1 LDPTTTE
8 IIRNSLVYASEE
20 MGMALRNSAYS
31 PNIRERLDHSA
42 AIFDDQGRLLAQA
55 EHIPVHLGSLPSGLV
70 KTLEYC
76 HREGIEH
83 EESSMIMVNNPYIAG
98 THLNDVTVIRPIY
111 HANRLVAYA
120 ANKAHHADVGG
131 KVPGSI
137 SIDAE
142 TLFDEGVVI
151 DPRYLIRKNRFINSA
166 SKALVSK
173 SRTPEER
180 MGDLKA
186 QTAANI
192 TGERRVLE
200 LVKKYGQKMFQQ
212 ACAESLSRTDQL
224 MRLRLSKIPNGTYQ
238 AQDYL
243 EDPDGHD
250 IQLRVTL
257 TISRGRLKVDYT
269 GTDWQVSNPLNAVYG
284 VTLSGVYYVIRTL
297 TGDDVPAN
305 HGAFAPIT
313 VHAPEGTILNPTFP
327 HPVAGGNVET
337 SQRNADLLFR
347 TFSKAIPS
355 KVPAD
360 SGGSMN
366 NVMMGGTYKGRD
378 WAFYETI
385 GVGLGARIDAD
396 GIDGI
401 QANMTNTMNTPI
413 EEIERSYPLLIK
425 QYELRPN
432 SSGSGRHRG
441 GTGIVRSY
449 QALTDNITVT
459 VLADRGRN
467 RPRGLFGG
475 GPGARTEV
483 NLYHTARG
491 KARKIRLPVKVTIV
505 LRKGD
510 VIEIRTAGGGGYG
523 KPEKREGARI
533 KEDIQQ
539 GIITSPNVRRARYQ
553 FRVSSD
559 SKGMSWRE
567 NRFERLGL
575 VLLGSDELCGFKA
588 LSLT

>member
-1 LDPTTTE
+1 MQLDLTTTE
-8 IIRNSLVYASEE
+8 TIRNSLVYASEE
-20 MGMALRNSAYS
+20 MGIALRNSAYS
-31 PNIRERLDHSA
+31 PNIRERMDHSA
-42 AIFDDQGRLLAQA
+42 AIFDDEVRLLAQA
-55 EHIPVHLGSLPSGLV
+55 EHIPVHLGSLPWGLA

-76 HREGIEH
+76 DREGIDL
-83 EESSMIMVNNPYIAG
+83 EEFSMIMVNNPYLAG

-111 HANRLVAYA
+111 SSNRLVAYT

-131 KVPGSI
+131 RVPGSI

-151 DPRYLIRKNRFINSA
+151 DPRYLVRKNRFVNSA
-166 SKALVSK
+166 VKALVSK

-200 LVKKYGQKMFQQ
+200 LVEKRGRKMFQQ
-212 ACAESLSRTDQL
+212 ACAESLKKTEQL
-224 MRLRLSKIPNGTYQ
+224 MTLRLSKIPSGTYQ

-250 IQLRVTL
+250 IQLRVTI
-257 TISRGRLKVDYT
+257 TISKGRLKVDYT
-269 GTDWQVSNPLNAVYG
+269 GTDRQVSNPLNAVYG

-313 VHAPEGTILNPTFP
+313 IYAPEGTILNPTFP

-337 SQRNADLLFR
+337 SQRNADLLYR
-347 TFSKAIPS
+347 AFSRAIPD

-366 NVMMGGTYKGRD
+366 NVMMGGTYKGRN

-385 GVGLGARIDAD
+385 GVGLGARTDAD

-413 EEIERSYPLLIK
+413 EEVERSFPLLIK
-425 QYELRPN
+425 KYELRPN
-432 SSGSGRHRG
+432 SSGRGRHRG
-441 GTGIVRSY
+441 GTGIIRSY
-449 QALTDNITVT
+449 QGLTDNITLT
-459 VLADRGRN
+459 VFADRGRN
-467 RPRGLFGG
+467 GPRGLFGG
-475 GPGARTEV
+475 GRGAQTEV
-483 NLYHTARG
+483 NLYKRARG
-491 KARKIRLPVKVTIV
+491 KTQKMRVPVKVTLV
-505 LRKGD
+505 LQKGD

-523 KPEKREGARI
+523 RAGTREKSRI
-533 KEDIQQ
+533 KADIENELV
-539 GIITSPNVRRARYQ
+539 SP
-553 FRVSSD
+553 
-559 SKGMSWRE
+559 
-567 NRFERLGL
+567 RL
-575 VLLGSDELCGFKA
+575 LLETC
-588 LSLT
+588 

>member
-1 LDPTTTE
+1 MHLDSTTTE
-8 IIRNSLVYASEE
+8 TIRNSLLYASEE
-20 MGMALRNSAYS
+20 MGIALRNSAYS
-31 PNIRERLDHSA
+31 PNIRERMDHSA
-42 AIFDDQGRLLAQA
+42 AIFDDEVRLLAQA
-55 EHIPVHLGSLPSGLV
+55 EHIPVHLGSLPWGLA

-76 HREGIEH
+76 DREGIDL
-83 EESSMIMVNNPYIAG
+83 EEFSMIMVNNPYLAG
-98 THLNDVTVIRPIY
+98 THLNDVTVIQPIY
-111 HANRLVAYA
+111 SSNRLVAYT

-131 KVPGSI
+131 RVPGSI

-151 DPRYLIRKNRFINSA
+151 DPRYLVRKNRFVNSA
-166 SKALVSK
+166 VKALVSK

-200 LVKKYGQKMFQQ
+200 LVEKRGRKMFQQ

-224 MRLRLSKIPNGTYQ
+224 MRLRLSKIPSGTYQ

-313 VHAPEGTILNPTFP
+313 VHVPEGTILNPTFP

-366 NVMMGGTYKGRD
+366 NVMMGGTYKGRN

-385 GVGLGARIDAD
+385 GVGLGARSDAD

-413 EEIERSYPLLIK
+413 EEIERSYPLLLK
-425 QYELRPN
+425 EYELRAD
-432 SSGSGRHRG
+432 SSGPGRHRG
-441 GTGIVRSY
+441 GTGIIRSY
-449 QALTDNITVT
+449 QALTNNITVT

-467 RPRGLFGG
+467 KPQGLFGG
-475 GPGARTEV
+475 GSGARTQV
-483 NLYHTARG
+483 NRYKKARG
-491 KARKIRLPVKVTIV
+491 KTRKRRLPVKVTVV
-505 LRKGD
+505 LHKGD
-510 VIEIRTAGGGGYG
+510 VIEIRTSGGGGYG
-523 KPEKREGARI
+523 KPEKRERSRI
-533 KEDIQQ
+533 KEDIQHGILTSANARRVHYQVQ
-539 GIITSPNVRRARYQ
+539 GI
-553 FRVSSD
+553 
-559 SKGMSWRE
+559 
-567 NRFERLGL
+567 
-575 VLLGSDELCGFKA
+575 
-588 LSLT
+588 

>member
-1 LDPTTTE
+1 MHVDSTTVE
-8 IIRNSLVYASEE
+8 IISNSLVYASEE
-20 MGMALRNSAYS
+20 MGIALRNSAYS
-31 PNIRERLDHSA
+31 PNIRERMDHSA
-42 AIFDDQGRLLAQA
+42 AIFDDEGRLLAQA
-55 EHIPVHLGSLPSGLV
+55 EHIPVHLGSLPWGLV

-76 HREGIEH
+76 DREGIDLG
-83 EESSMIMVNNPYIAG
+83 ESAMIMVNNPYIAG
-98 THLNDVTVIRPIY
+98 THLNDVTVIRPVY
-111 HANRLVAYA
+111 QSNSLVGYT

-137 SIDAE
+137 SIDAKS
-142 TLFDEGVVI
+142 LFEVGVVI
-151 DPRYLIRKNRFINSA
+151 DPRYLTRKNRFVNSA
-166 SKALVSK
+166 VAALSSK
-173 SRTPEER
+173 SRTPRER
-180 MGDLKA
+180 IGDLKA

-200 LVKKYGQKMFQQ
+200 LVKKHGRKMFEQ
-212 ACAESLSRTDQL
+212 ACEESLKKTEQL
-224 MRLRLSKIPNGTYQ
+224 MRLRLSKIPSGTYR
-238 AQDYL
+238 AQDQL

-250 IQLRVTL
+250 IQLQVTITL
-257 TISRGRLKVDYT
+257 SKGRLKVDYT
-269 GTDWQVSNPLNAVYG
+269 GTDSQVSNPLNAVYG
-284 VTLSGVYYVIRTL
+284 VTLSGVYYVTRTL

-305 HGAFAPIT
+305 HGAFTPIT
-313 VHAPEGTILNPTFP
+313 IHAPEGTILNPTFP

-337 SQRNADLLFR
+337 SQRNADVLFH

-366 NVMMGGTYKGRD
+366 NVMMGGTYEGRN

-385 GVGLGARIDAD
+385 GVGLGARKDSD

-413 EEIERSYPLLIK
+413 EEMERSYPLLIK
-425 QYELRPN
+425 QYELRSD
-432 SSGSGRHRG
+432 SSGPGRRRG
-441 GTGIVRSY
+441 GTGIIRSY
-449 QALTDNITVT
+449 QAVTNNITLT

-483 NLYHTARG
+483 NLYQRARG
-491 KARKIRLPVKVTIV
+491 KTRKIRLPVKVTVV
-505 LRKGD
+505 LQKGD

-523 KPEKREGARI
+523 KPGKREGARI

-553 FRVSSD
+553 FR
-559 SKGMSWRE
+559 GI
-567 NRFERLGL
+567 
-575 VLLGSDELCGFKA
+575 
-588 LSLT
+588 